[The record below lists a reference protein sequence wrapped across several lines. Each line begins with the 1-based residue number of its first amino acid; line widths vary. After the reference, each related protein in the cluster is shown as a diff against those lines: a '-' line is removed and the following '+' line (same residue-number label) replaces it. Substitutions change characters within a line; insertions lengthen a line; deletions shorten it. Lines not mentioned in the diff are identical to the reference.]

1 MENSRYE
8 IQRKINED
16 KFSTTF
22 KAYDKKLNRYLSFKE
37 YNDKKY
43 FDSLA
48 NNLKSLSNLHHPNIL
63 EMYDLMISSDNKCF
77 LTYEFFD
84 GISLDNLFK
93 RKNVSESFILDILKK
108 ILLSLI
114 YSENNGIFFG
124 NLRIYNMLVDENNNL
139 KIDIFK
145 NFDGENFGDSTS
157 QLNHNISVLLEI
169 LENSNINIENSNLN
183 SFYQKLRNNSYDD
196 TQGIMKDLNVIN
208 NCKMTSSNNDSNESI
223 DNTIKLD
230 LKNEHEKN
238 MSYKIDENLFE
249 EEEIKDKKKSHN
261 YLKSFL
267 VYFTSVLLAFFAA
280 AAIIFYY
287 NSRPKAP
294 DYVGKNLMLAVD
306 QATANNIELVVDKS
320 VSVDKSNYN
329 KYVVI
334 GQSPKVGEKLLFKKK
349 IKVEL
354 GLEKENTM
362 INLIGLNLKKAKKEL
377 SNLGL
382 NVKKVRYKKSTV
394 YDEGLVIDQSIE
406 AGRKIQNGDFVT
418 ITVSSGKIKRKETV
432 DDEYT
437 PPEENERPN
446 EDENDN
452 SSVDNND
459 SNSNNNQ
466 ESNNEN
472 TRKNDNS
479 NSGE

>member
-22 KAYDKKLNRYLSFKE
+22 KAYDKKLNRYLSFKD

-43 FDSLA
+43 FDSLS

-63 EMYDLMISSDNKCF
+63 EMYDLMISSNNKCF

-93 RKNVSESFILDILKK
+93 RRNVSESFIIDILKK

-169 LENSNINIENSNLN
+169 LENSNIDIENSNLN

-196 TQGIMKDLNVIN
+196 TQGIMKDLNEIN
-208 NCKMTSSNNDSNESI
+208 NYKMTGSNNDSI

-280 AAIIFYY
+280 SAIIFCY
-287 NSRPKAP
+287 NLRPKAP
-294 DYVGKNLMLAVD
+294 DYIGKNLRLAVD
-306 QATANNIELVVDKS
+306 QATANDIELVVDKS
-320 VSVDKSNYN
+320 VSVDKSDFN

-334 GQSPKVGEKLLFKKK
+334 GQSPKVGDKLLFNKK

-354 GLEKENTM
+354 GLEKEDTM

-377 SNLGL
+377 SNLGV
-382 NVKKVRYKKSTV
+382 NVKKVRYKKSSV
-394 YDEGLVIDQSIE
+394 YDEGVVIAQSID
-406 AGRKIQNGDFVT
+406 AGRKIQNGGFIT
-418 ITVSSGKIKRKETV
+418 ITVSSGKIRKTETIE
-432 DDEYT
+432 DEYT

-446 EDENDN
+446 EDETDN
-452 SSVDNND
+452 SSINNND

-466 ESNNEN
+466 EFDNEN
-472 TRKNDNS
+472 TRKKEN

>member
-22 KAYDKKLNRYLSFKE
+22 KAYDKKLNRYLSFKD

-43 FDSLA
+43 FDSLS

-63 EMYDLMISSDNKCF
+63 EMYDLMISSNNKCF

-93 RKNVSESFILDILKK
+93 RKNVSEPFILDILRK

-145 NFDGENFGDSTS
+145 NFDGKNFGDSKS
-157 QLNHNISVLLEI
+157 QLNYNISVLLEI
-169 LENSNINIENSNLN
+169 LENSNIDIENSNLN

-196 TQGIMKDLNVIN
+196 TQGIMKDLNEIN
-208 NCKMTSSNNDSNESI
+208 NYKMTGSNNDSI

-249 EEEIKDKKKSHN
+249 EEEIKNKKKSHN

-280 AAIIFYY
+280 AVIIFCY
-287 NSRPKAP
+287 NLRPKAP
-294 DYVGKNLMLAVD
+294 DYVGKNLRLAVD
-306 QATANNIELVVDKS
+306 QATANDIELVVDKS
-320 VSVDKSNYN
+320 VSVDKSDFN

-334 GQSPKVGEKLLFKKK
+334 GQSPKVGDKLLFKKK

-354 GLEKENTM
+354 GLEKEDTM

-377 SNLGL
+377 SNLGV
-382 NVKKVRYKKSTV
+382 NVKKVRYKKSSV
-394 YDEGLVIDQSIE
+394 YDEGVVIAQSID
-406 AGRKIQNGDFVT
+406 AGRKIQNGDFIT
-418 ITVSSGKIKRKETV
+418 ITVSSGKIRKTETIE
-432 DDEYT
+432 DEYT

-446 EDENDN
+446 EDETDN
-452 SSVDNND
+452 SSINNND

-466 ESNNEN
+466 EFDNEN
-472 TRKNDNS
+472 TRKNEN

>member
-1 MENSRYE
+1 MENNRYE

-37 YNDKKY
+37 YNDNKY
-43 FDSLA
+43 FDTLTNS
-48 NNLKSLSNLHHPNIL
+48 LKSLSNLHHPNIL
-63 EMYDLMISSDNKCF
+63 EMYDLMISSDDKCF

-93 RKNVSESFILDILKK
+93 RKDVSESFLFDILRK

-124 NLRIYNMLVDENNNL
+124 NLRIYNMSVDENNNF

-145 NFDGENFGDSTS
+145 NFDGENFGNSEA
-157 QLNHNISVLLEI
+157 QLNHNINLLLEI
-169 LENSNINIENSNLN
+169 LENYNIDIENSIFN
-183 SFYQKLRNNSYDD
+183 SFYQNLRNNSYDD
-196 TQGIMKDLNVIN
+196 TQGIMKDLNEIN
-208 NCKMTSSNNDSNESI
+208 NYKMTGSNNDSI

-249 EEEIKDKKKSHN
+249 EEEIKNKKKSHN

-280 AAIIFYY
+280 AVIIFYY
-287 NSRPKAP
+287 NLRPKAP
-294 DYVGKNLMLAVD
+294 DYVGKNLRLAVD
-306 QATANNIELVVDKS
+306 QATANDIELVVDKS
-320 VSVDKSNYN
+320 VSVDKSDFN

-334 GQSPKVGEKLLFKKK
+334 GQSPKVGDKLLFKKK

-354 GLEKENTM
+354 GLEKEDTM

-377 SNLGL
+377 SNLGV
-382 NVKKVRYKKSTV
+382 NVKKVRYKKSSV
-394 YDEGLVIDQSIE
+394 YDEGVVIAQSID
-406 AGRKIQNGDFVT
+406 AGRKIQNGDFIT
-418 ITVSSGKIKRKETV
+418 ITVSSGKIRKTETIE
-432 DDEYT
+432 DEYT

-446 EDENDN
+446 EDETDN
-452 SSVDNND
+452 SSINNND

-466 ESNNEN
+466 EFDNEN
-472 TRKNDNS
+472 TRKNEN